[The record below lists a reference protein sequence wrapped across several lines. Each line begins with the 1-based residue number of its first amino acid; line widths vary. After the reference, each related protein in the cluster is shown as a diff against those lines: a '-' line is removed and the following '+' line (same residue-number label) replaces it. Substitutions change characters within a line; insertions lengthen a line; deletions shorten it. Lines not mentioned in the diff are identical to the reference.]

1 MTELYGFVVIGV
13 ALPLAFVT
21 YCSLLHW
28 IGTYRST
35 ISPIRLDGSE
45 LLFAS
50 HVQWETPPGMVM
62 LPMTGATLTP
72 SGMVML
78 LRPRVNVTT
87 LTDGKDTI
95 KCRDILS

>member
-13 ALPLAFVT
+13 ALPLALST

-28 IGTYRST
+28 IGTYRGT
-35 ISPIRLDGSE
+35 ISPIR
-45 LLFAS
+45 FAS
-50 HVQWETPPGMVM
+50 HVQWETPPEMVM
-62 LPMTGATLTP
+62 LPMTRATLTP

-78 LRPRVNVTT
+78 LRPRVTVTT

>member
-13 ALPLAFVT
+13 ALPLAFAT
-21 YCSLLHW
+21 SGSSLHW
-28 IGTYRST
+28 IGTYRGT
-35 ISPIRLDGSE
+35 ISPIRLDA

-50 HVQWETPPGMVM
+50 HVQWE
-62 LPMTGATLTP
+62 MTGATLTP

-78 LRPRVNVTT
+78 LRPRVTVTT

-95 KCRDILS
+95 KCCWL